1 MGFSEENGVGVGL
14 DGINLLQILKL
25 DPKII
30 EILEHDQVVLPVLSS
45 DGVAF
50 GFDASSELLGLSLLF
65 GVHCLLRHLLL
76 DILARSA
83 RSGASKGSGI
93 VEHCGD
99 RDVV

>member
-1 MGFSEENGVGVGL
+1 MN
-14 DGINLLQILKL
+14 GINLLQILKL

-30 EILEHDQVVLPVLSS
+30 EILKHDQVVLPVLGS

-50 GFDASSELLGLSLLF
+50 GFDASSELLDLSLLF

-76 DILARSA
+76 DILAGSA
-83 RSGASKGSGI
+83 RSGTAKGSGI